1 MYFVLRQEIALPKEL
16 VKGAMVLWGNEFPFR
31 SPGDRRS
38 PGTEPI
44 SPALAGGSFT
54 SEPLGKLVTQA

>member
-1 MYFVLRQEIALPKEL
+1 MDCSPLASMSVEFPRQEY
-16 VKGAMVLWGNEFPFR
+16 WNEFPFR